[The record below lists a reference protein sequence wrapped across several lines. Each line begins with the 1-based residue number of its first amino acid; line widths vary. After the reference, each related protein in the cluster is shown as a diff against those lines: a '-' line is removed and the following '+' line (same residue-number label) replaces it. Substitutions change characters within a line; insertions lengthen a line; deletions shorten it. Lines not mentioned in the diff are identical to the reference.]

1 MQGFVM
7 MQTYKY
13 SRNSWENQE
22 KAIFD
27 GVGMYDIPVIEPE
40 EYHHVEWIGFNSA
53 RTTQKRKGKGIHFFL
68 DDYQFMRIWKYPG
81 KTASREVRNRY
92 ENQEK
97 QAYRKTLATM
107 VRKGLNKETRAAEY
121 IDRYRYNWDE

>member
-1 MQGFVM
+1 M

-40 EYHHVEWIGFNSA
+40 EHPHYDKWDASLYFFKFNY
-53 RTTQKRKGKGIHFFL
+53 GK
-68 DDYQFMRIWKYPG
+68 
-81 KTASREVRNRY
+81 
-92 ENQEK
+92 
-97 QAYRKTLATM
+97 
-107 VRKGLNKETRAAEY
+107 
-121 IDRYRYNWDE
+121 